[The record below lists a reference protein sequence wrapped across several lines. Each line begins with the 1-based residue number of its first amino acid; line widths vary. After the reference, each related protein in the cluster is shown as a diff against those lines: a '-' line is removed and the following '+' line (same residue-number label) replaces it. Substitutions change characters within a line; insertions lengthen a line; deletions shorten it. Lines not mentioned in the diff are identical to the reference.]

1 MNTSIKNC
9 HLDKAEIATFK
20 FCDANLLSTIKTGY
34 SKLHTEKHFFR
45 D

>member
-9 HLDKAEIATFK
+9 HLDKAETATIK
-20 FCDANLLSTIKTGY
+20 FCYANQLSNNKTEY
-34 SKLHTEKHFFR
+34 SRLHTEKHFFR